1 MRKRTNI
8 EIAYAL
14 LKENTEK
21 LGISFFDL
29 WQQIVNENEYSEA
42 EGHDMVSKFYTA
54 LMMDGRFVNTGDNTW
69 QLRER
74 MMFDSIVLPL
84 NEVYTEDD
92 ELSEDDDDAPEILYF
107 DDESREE
114 DAEGIIKEIISSEE
128 DLN

>member
-21 LGISFFDL
+21 VGISFFDL
-29 WQQIVNENEYSEA
+29 WQHVVNENEYTEE
-42 EGHDMVSKFYTA
+42 EGHEMVSKFYTA

-74 MMFDSIVLPL
+74 MLFDEIALPL
-84 NEVYTEDD
+84 NEVYTDDD
-92 ELSEDDDDAPEILYF
+92 ELSEDDDDAPEIIYF
-107 DDESREE
+107 DDENTEE
-114 DAEGIIKEIISSEE
+114 NPEGKIKEIISGEE
-128 DLN
+128 D